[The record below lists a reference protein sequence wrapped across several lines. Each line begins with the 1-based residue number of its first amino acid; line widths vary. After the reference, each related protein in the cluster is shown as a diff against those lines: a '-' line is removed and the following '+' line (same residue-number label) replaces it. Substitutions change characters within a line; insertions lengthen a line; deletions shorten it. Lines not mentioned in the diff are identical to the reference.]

1 MKKNIKLRSMLLI
14 LTCIIIC
21 TPALSQAKKVSNPF
35 ADSTQERPLLTS
47 NGTPTGSKYLR
58 ILISELSCDD
68 KSLKQLYKYYINNMA
83 TFDYVVIDFGTDNG
97 LFCNKKNKTFIYGT
111 LKKIPKLTAIKYQRK
126 KVLSK

>member
-1 MKKNIKLRSMLLI
+1 MLLI